1 MLVDAGCSSSG
12 NIQTLTEP
20 QSSVTALLAKRRHST
35 HWHPLDIVLLEVMWF
50 AQKIVTLVYEI
61 NIQKKIPYRRNPEQ
75 LLKFMMGIMC
85 YLS

>member
-1 MLVDAGCSSSG
+1 
-12 NIQTLTEP
+12 
-20 QSSVTALLAKRRHST
+20 
-35 HWHPLDIVLLEVMWF
+35 MWF